1 MRSLLAVLAS
11 VVLAFFWWFFGVR
24 ATEHPSTK
32 VKGIPVAVVKPDA
45 SLAPLV
51 KPDELGKAMVSV
63 AELGSKSLRHSATL
77 PTLPAMLDV
86 NQASSRWE
94 STGPVQLEKT
104 DYYGWVMK
112 GVVTDHDQYRQVM
125 LSLSLQEDTLFVPEQ
140 PIRWFSCTS
149 TSAEAC
155 SFTCDKAG
163 AVTGCACEDSTG
175 QPAVFQERLL
185 PRVAQR

>member
-11 VVLAFFWWFFGVR
+11 MVLAFFWWFFGVR
-24 ATEHPSTK
+24 ATEHPSTR

-45 SLAPLV
+45 TLAQLL
-51 KPDELGKAMVSV
+51 KPDQLGKAMVSV
-63 AELGSKSLRHSATL
+63 AEVGTESLRHSAKL
-77 PTLPAMLDV
+77 PTPTAMLEV
-86 NQASSRWE
+86 NQASSSWE
-94 STGPVQLEKT
+94 STGTVQLEKT

-112 GVVTDHDQYRQVM
+112 GVLTDHEQYRQVM

-149 TSAEAC
+149 KSAEAC
-155 SFTCDKAG
+155 SFTYDKAG

-175 QPAVFQERLL
+175 QSAVFQERLL